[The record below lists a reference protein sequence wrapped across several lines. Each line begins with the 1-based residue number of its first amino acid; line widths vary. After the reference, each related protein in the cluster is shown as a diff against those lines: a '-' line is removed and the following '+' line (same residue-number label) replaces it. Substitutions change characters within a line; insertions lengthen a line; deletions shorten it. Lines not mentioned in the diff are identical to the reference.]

1 VLADVSTGEVLAARA
16 AHRPGLPAS
25 TLKALT
31 ALTALPLVEPD
42 AQVTAQA
49 DDVVEGSHVGLMPG
63 SRYTV
68 RQLLQGALLAS
79 GNDAATALARVAGGA
94 AGVGGHVAKMQAEAA
109 ALGARDTVVRNP
121 TGLDAAGQV
130 TTAYDLALIGRAA
143 MARADLRAL
152 VATRKVTFP
161 GKEPASG
168 RRPTYQIQNHNRLL
182 ANYPGAIGVKNG
194 FTDRARW
201 TSIGSVTRGG
211 RTYLLTALHRGD
223 GSWRADAA
231 MFDWAFR
238 YGGRVRP
245 VGRLVDRGEVAAT
258 QPAPDARP
266 DDAGGLAAAG
276 ARSPSS
282 KGSDLL
288 RTAVGAVAVLAAI
301 CAGLLFVLQLR
312 VRRRRSRALT
322 ASYRR

>member
-1 VLADVSTGEVLAARA
+1 VLADLSTGQVLAARG
-16 AHRPGLPAS
+16 AHRRGLPAS
-25 TLKALT
+25 TLKTLT
-31 ALTALPLVEPD
+31 ALTALPLVDPD

-49 DDVVEGSHVGLMPG
+49 SDIVEGSQVGLMPG

-94 AGVGGHVAKMQAEAA
+94 AGVDGHVARMQAEAS
-109 ALGARDTVVRNP
+109 ALGAQDTVVRNP

-130 TTAYDLALIGRAA
+130 TSAYDLALIARAA

-152 VATRKVTFP
+152 VATRKVAFP
-161 GKEPASG
+161 GKESARG

-182 ANYPGAIGVKNG
+182 SNYPGAVGVKNG

-201 TSIGSVTRGG
+201 TSIGAVTRGG
-211 RTYLLTALHRGD
+211 HTYLLTALHRGG

-231 MFDWAFR
+231 MYDWAVR

-245 VGRLVDRGEVAAT
+245 VGRLVDRGETAAS
-258 QPAPDARP
+258 QPAPGGRL
-266 DDAGGLAAAG
+266 AGGLAAG
-276 ARSPSS
+276 GVPSPPSS
-282 KGSDLL
+282 GSDRL
-288 RTAVGAVAVLAAI
+288 RTAVGVVAVLAAI
-301 CAGLLFVLQLR
+301 CAGLLFFLQLR

-322 ASYRR
+322 ASYRC